1 MNEKNDKRFYYNKEF
16 LGSPDARSIRL
27 LSEYYGP
34 LQKFK
39 RNKIQDTI
47 VFFGS
52 ARLKSQED
60 AESALASAPKNL
72 SKNDRTVLE
81 TDLDMSRYYEAA
93 RELAF
98 KMTKWSKKLHNKK
111 KRFIVTSGGG
121 PGIME
126 AANRG
131 ATEAKGLAVGLSISL
146 AFEQSGNPF
155 ISDDLEM
162 NFHYFFMR
170 KFWFLYL
177 AKAMVV
183 WPGGFGTLDE
193 VMETLTLIQTNK
205 LRKQIPIVL
214 FDSNF
219 WNNVVNWDFLAD
231 KGVISRSD
239 LDLFQ
244 ICDTVDDAYKY
255 LTKRITATHLRGPNF

>member
-1 MNEKNDKRFYYNKEF
+1 MNEKNDNRFYYNKEF
-16 LGSPDARSIRL
+16 LGSPDARSVRL
-27 LSEYYGP
+27 LAEYYGP
-34 LQKFK
+34 LQSFK

-52 ARLKSQED
+52 ARLKSKED
-60 AESALASAPKNL
+60 AELALASAPKNL
-72 SKNDRTVLE
+72 SKNDRAVLD

-98 KMTKWSKKLHNKK
+98 KMTKWSKKLNNKK

-146 AFEQSGNPF
+146 PFEQAGNPF

-214 FDSNF
+214 FDSDF

-255 LTKRITATHLRGPNF
+255 LTKKITATHLRGPNF

>member
-1 MNEKNDKRFYYNKEF
+1 MNEKNDNRFYYNKEF
-16 LGSPDARSIRL
+16 LGSPDARSVRL
-27 LSEYYGP
+27 LAEYYGP
-34 LQKFK
+34 LQSFK

-52 ARLKSQED
+52 ARLKSKED
-60 AESALASAPKNL
+60 AELALASAPKNL
-72 SKNDRTVLE
+72 SKNDRAVLDI
-81 TDLDMSRYYEAA
+81 DLDMSRYYEAA

-98 KMTKWSKKLHNKK
+98 KMTKWSKKLNNKK

-146 AFEQSGNPF
+146 PFEQAGNPF

-214 FDSNF
+214 FDSDF

-255 LTKRITATHLRGPNF
+255 LTKKITATHLRGPNF

>member
-1 MNEKNDKRFYYNKEF
+1 MNEKNDNRFYYNKEF
-16 LGSPDARSIRL
+16 LGSPDARSVRL
-27 LSEYYGP
+27 LAEYYGP
-34 LQKFK
+34 LQSFK

-52 ARLKSQED
+52 ARLKSKED
-60 AESALASAPKNL
+60 AELALASAPKNL
-72 SKNDRTVLE
+72 SKNDCAVLN

-98 KMTKWSKKLHNKK
+98 KMTKWSKKLNNKK

-146 AFEQSGNPF
+146 PFEQAGNPF

-214 FDSNF
+214 FDSDF
-219 WNNVVNWDFLAD
+219 WNNVINWDFLAD

-255 LTKRITATHLRGPNF
+255 LTKKITATHLRGPNF

>member
-1 MNEKNDKRFYYNKEF
+1 MNEKNDNRFYHNEEF
-16 LGSPDARSIRL
+16 VGSPDARSVRL

-34 LQKFK
+34 LQRFK

-60 AESALASAPKNL
+60 AASALASAPKNL
-72 SKNDRTVLE
+72 SKNDRATLE

-146 AFEQSGNPF
+146 PFEQSGNPF

-214 FDSNF
+214 FDSDF

-255 LTKRITATHLRGPNF
+255 LTKKITATHLRGPNF

>member
-1 MNEKNDKRFYYNKEF
+1 MNEKNDNRFYYNKEF
-16 LGSPDARSIRL
+16 LGSPDARSVRL
-27 LSEYYGP
+27 LAEYYGP
-34 LQKFK
+34 LQSFK

-52 ARLKSQED
+52 ARLKSKED
-60 AESALASAPKNL
+60 AELALASAPKNL
-72 SKNDRTVLE
+72 SKNDRAVLD

-98 KMTKWSKKLHNKK
+98 KMTKWSKKLNNKK

-146 AFEQSGNPF
+146 PFEQAGNPF

-214 FDSNF
+214 FDSDF
-219 WNNVVNWDFLAD
+219 WNNVVNWDFLVD

-255 LTKRITATHLRGPNF
+255 LTKKITATHLRGPNF

>member
-1 MNEKNDKRFYYNKEF
+1 MNEKNDNRFYYNKEF
-16 LGSPDARSIRL
+16 LGSPDARSVRL
-27 LSEYYGP
+27 LAEYYGP
-34 LQKFK
+34 LQSFK

-52 ARLKSQED
+52 ARLKSKED
-60 AESALASAPKNL
+60 AELVLASAPKNL
-72 SKNDRTVLE
+72 SKNDRAVLD

-98 KMTKWSKKLHNKK
+98 KMTKWSKKLNNKK

-146 AFEQSGNPF
+146 PFEQAGNPF

-214 FDSNF
+214 FDSDF
-219 WNNVVNWDFLAD
+219 WNNVVNWDFLVD

-255 LTKRITATHLRGPNF
+255 LTKKITATHLRGPNF

>member
-1 MNEKNDKRFYYNKEF
+1 MNEKNDNRFYYNEEF
-16 LGSPDARSIRL
+16 IGSPDARSVRL

-34 LQKFK
+34 LQRFK
-39 RNKIQDTI
+39 RNKIRDTI

-52 ARLKSQED
+52 ARLKSKED
-60 AESALASAPKNL
+60 AELALASAPKNL
-72 SKNDRTVLE
+72 SKNDRAVLDI
-81 TDLDMSRYYEAA
+81 DLDMSRYYEAA

-98 KMTKWSKKLHNKK
+98 KMTKWSKKLNNKK

-146 AFEQSGNPF
+146 PFEQAGNPF

-214 FDSNF
+214 FDSDF
-219 WNNVVNWDFLAD
+219 WNNVVNWDFLVD

-255 LTKRITATHLRGPNF
+255 LTKKITATHLRGPNF

>member
-1 MNEKNDKRFYYNKEF
+1 MNEKNDNRFYYNKEF
-16 LGSPDARSIRL
+16 LGRPDARSVRL
-27 LSEYYGP
+27 LAEYYGP
-34 LQKFK
+34 LQRFK

-52 ARLKSQED
+52 ARLKSKED
-60 AESALASAPKNL
+60 AELALASAPKNL
-72 SKNDRTVLE
+72 SKNDRAVLDI
-81 TDLDMSRYYEAA
+81 DLDMSRYYEAA

-98 KMTKWSKKLHNKK
+98 KMTKWSKKLNNKK

-146 AFEQSGNPF
+146 PFEQAGNPF

-214 FDSNF
+214 FDSDF
-219 WNNVVNWDFLAD
+219 WNNVVNWDFLVD

-255 LTKRITATHLRGPNF
+255 LTKKITATHLRGPNF

>member
-146 AFEQSGNPF
+146 PFEQAGNPF

>member
-1 MNEKNDKRFYYNKEF
+1 MNEKNDNRFYYNKEF
-16 LGSPDARSIRL
+16 LGSPDARSVRL
-27 LSEYYGP
+27 LAEYYGP
-34 LQKFK
+34 LQSFK

-52 ARLKSQED
+52 ARLKSKED
-60 AESALASAPKNL
+60 AELALASAPKNL
-72 SKNDRTVLE
+72 SKNDRAVLD

-98 KMTKWSKKLHNKK
+98 KMTKWSKKLNNKK

-146 AFEQSGNPF
+146 PFEQAGNPF

-214 FDSNF
+214 FDSDF
-219 WNNVVNWDFLAD
+219 WNNVVNWDFLMD

-255 LTKRITATHLRGPNF
+255 LTKKITATHLRGPNF